1 MEILP
6 LELSRNPLPRLSRKV
21 VYHKVFYESN
31 ILQHHQHRESGWS
44 WPPMDP
50 GRLLPAVYATVKAM
64 CSVAQALKR
73 PWGRA
78 GPAHQMQEPIIFFDY
93 YNARHR
99 ACWGKRA
106 FKGPWFT
113 SQIWKQRCSLRQWA
127 RCQYSARQCASTS
140 SLNFCGIWN
149 LTGTIKHFLYSSVV
163 IVSHSSCAYFSTCL
177 CHVYLHAYIQII
189 YSKWVRATPPEDK
202 EAYPKLLAVLFLLS
216 LGGF

>member
-1 MEILP
+1 
-6 LELSRNPLPRLSRKV
+6 
-21 VYHKVFYESN
+21 
-31 ILQHHQHRESGWS
+31 
-44 WPPMDP
+44 
-50 GRLLPAVYATVKAM
+50 M
-64 CSVAQALKR
+64 CSVAKKALKR

-78 GPAHQMQEPIIFFDY
+78 GPAHQMQEPIISFDY

-99 ACWGKRA
+99 ACWGKRT
-106 FKGPWFT
+106 FKVPD
-113 SQIWKQRCSLRQWA
+113 SLHRSGSRDVLWDNEQDVST
-127 RCQYSARQCASTS
+127 QHASVLPRHP
-140 SLNFCGIWN
+140 LNFCGIWN

-189 YSKWVRATPPEDK
+189 HSKWVRATPPEDK

>member
-140 SLNFCGIWN
+140 SFEFLWN
-149 LTGTIKHFLYSSVV
+149 LESHRHNKTFLVQFCSHCLSFFLCLFLYMPLSCVLACV
-163 IVSHSSCAYFSTCL
+163 HTDYLFQVSKSH
-177 CHVYLHAYIQII
+177 
-189 YSKWVRATPPEDK
+189 TPRR
-202 EAYPKLLAVLFLLS
+202 
-216 LGGF
+216 